1 MTRSGLRPPGVAL
14 TQASNMNIQQIMT
27 EGQGLVLNDIEIQ
40 DDYGAK
46 PGKTPHRAMLIT
58 DSAGGKTILKIWGP
72 GSAQTFHKGEKISI
86 QGMGEQGAIKANE
99 YPTGSGKFTLN
110 ANSCEI
116 VRGEVTD
123 QSPPPVAQEPAAAPQ
138 RPSSGFQRQFLTADE
153 LADAQAAHFARM
165 CQRLKGVGEELG
177 ADSSDILR
185 AAALM
190 TGSASDWWFG
200 AKWPDMPQANR

>member
-1 MTRSGLRPPGVAL
+1 
-14 TQASNMNIQQIMT
+14 MT

-40 DDYGAK
+40 DDYGVK
-46 PGKTPHRAMLIT
+46 QGKTPHRAMLIT
-58 DSAGGKTILKIWGP
+58 DPTGGKTILKIWGP

-86 QGMGEQGAIKANE
+86 QGVGEMGNIKANE
-99 YPTGSGKFTLN
+99 YPAGSGKFTLN

-116 VRGEVTD
+116 VRDGVAD
-123 QSPPPVAQEPAAAPQ
+123 QSPPPAATAPAAAPQ
-138 RPSSGFQRQFLTADE
+138 RASSGFHRQFLTADE

-177 ADSSDILR
+177 ASPADIMK

-200 AKWPDMPQANR
+200 AKWPDMPEANR

>member
-1 MTRSGLRPPGVAL
+1 L
-14 TQASNMNIQQIMT
+14 TQQTDMTIQQILT
-27 EGQGLVLNDIEIQ
+27 EGQGLVLNNIEIQ
-40 DDYGAK
+40 DDYGVK
-46 PGKTPHRAMLIT
+46 TGKTPHRAMLIT

-72 GSAQTFHKGEKISI
+72 GSAQTFHKGETISL
-86 QGMGEQGAIKANE
+86 QGMGEQGSIKANE
-99 YPTGSGKFTLN
+99 YPQGSGKFTLN

-116 VRGEVTD
+116 VRGGVAD
-123 QSPPPVAQEPAAAPQ
+123 QSPPPAAPAPAAAPQ
-138 RPSSGFQRQFLTADE
+138 RASSGFQRQFLTADE

-177 ADSSDILR
+177 ADSADIIR

-200 AKWPDMPQANR
+200 AKWPDMPEANR

>member
-58 DSAGGKTILKIWGP
+58 DSTGGKTILKIWGP
-72 GSAQTFHKGEKISI
+72 GSAQTFQKGEKISV
-86 QGMGEQGAIKANE
+86 QAAGEQGSIKANE
-99 YPTGSGKFTLN
+99 YPVGSGKFTLN

-116 VRGEVTD
+116 VRGEVTG
-123 QSPPPVAQEPAAAPQ
+123 QSPPPATPAPAAAPQ
-138 RPSSGFQRQFLTADE
+138 RPSSGFQRQFLTGDE
-153 LADAQAAHFARM
+153 LATAQTAHFARI
-165 CQRLKGVGEELG
+165 CQRLKGVGEEMEV
-177 ADSSDILR
+177 DSIEIIR